1 MAWDGKVET
10 LLFKFQGAYMAG
22 CVCGSHFVHIY
33 MTVCWELRLL
43 FTYSTF
49 SFFASMKILALIP
62 CTIHIA
68 SI

>member
-1 MAWDGKVET
+1 MGKWKHCF
-10 LLFKFQGAYMAG
+10 LNFQGAYMAG
-22 CVCGSHFVHIY
+22 CVSGSHFVHIY

-62 CTIHIA
+62 CTIHNA